1 MMSDPQTSTPPW
13 IVDLAV
19 AASSLNAAQLQ
30 LLASSYRTERAPIVL
45 SASQLQRRLAFS
57 TADATELAR
66 NLRQILTASHVT
78 GGDIAIAL
86 ATLAHARSARI
97 HGDDQV
103 EVVCTAP
110 SRLGVPL
117 RTTFATA
124 VEMVHE
130 AQQTIIV
137 MGYVFTGGARALIEQ
152 LAVARRDRAVHVTL
166 IGNRIHDQLTTVRS
180 MWPADSPAPAI
191 FSRETSSDDNMAAMH
206 AKLLICDSIAALIT
220 SANFSHHG
228 LHENIEVGVKICSP
242 SVTRLVDFIQAM
254 IRMGEFKAV
263 K

>member
-30 LLASSYRTERAPIVL
+30 LLASSYRTERSPIAL
-45 SASQLQRRLAFS
+45 SASQLQRRLALS

-66 NLRQILTASHVT
+66 NLRRILTASHVT

-86 ATLAHARSARI
+86 ATLAHARFAGI

-137 MGYVFTGGARALIEQ
+137 MATCL
-152 LAVARRDRAVHVTL
+152 
-166 IGNRIHDQLTTVRS
+166 
-180 MWPADSPAPAI
+180 PAAPGH
-191 FSRETSSDDNMAAMH
+191 S
-206 AKLLICDSIAALIT
+206 
-220 SANFSHHG
+220 
-228 LHENIEVGVKICSP
+228 
-242 SVTRLVDFIQAM
+242 
-254 IRMGEFKAV
+254 
-263 K
+263 